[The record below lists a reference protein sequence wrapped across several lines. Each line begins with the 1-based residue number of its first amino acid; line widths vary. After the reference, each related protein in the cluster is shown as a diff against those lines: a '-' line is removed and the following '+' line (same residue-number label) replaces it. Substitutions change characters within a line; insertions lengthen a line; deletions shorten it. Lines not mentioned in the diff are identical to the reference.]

1 MALLALIAFL
11 GGVVPACV
19 WLVFWLLED
28 RCEPEPKRYLFLCF
42 VLGMCATLAVYYP
55 ERFVMQFFS
64 GGLLLF
70 FWAILEELFKFAAAY
85 WSALRT
91 RVYDEPIDAVVYM
104 VTAALGF
111 SALEN
116 TLFLWQSLQGGDI
129 IHTIAV
135 GDLRF
140 MGAMLLHTLAS
151 ATIGVALGLSFY
163 KPAATKKFYL
173 YVGVVLAICLHAL
186 FNFLI
191 LQGGSGTL
199 FGVFLC
205 IWVGITILLLYT
217 EKLKIPGRDYC

>member
-1 MALLALIAFL
+1 M
-11 GGVVPACV
+11 
-19 WLVFWLLED
+19 
-28 RCEPEPKRYLFLCF
+28 
-42 VLGMCATLAVYYP
+42 
-55 ERFVMQFFS
+55 
-64 GGLLLF
+64 F